1 MPWEQYLIGC
11 PRTYYSLLG
20 KNSTTYAQGPNP
32 LRLHPCYSLLNS
44 EETKQEKCELPI
56 QSYKEESID
65 STIESP
71 DVIPAD
77 SQVYAPDTKSI
88 HLECTR
94 RMNEEMYKILK
105 QKQDNYDSLLST
117 NDPSRSEIV
126 EDMSYTDL
134 GVRGYHKRSVPLHM
148 EPPTEYADVY
158 RHGVR
163 TQVLPLPVSDAL
175 DKHAP
180 ELPLINNVQ
189 QNTRENWQQSN
200 L

>member
-1 MPWEQYLIGC
+1 MH
-11 PRTYYSLLG
+11 RV
-20 KNSTTYAQGPNP
+20 
-32 LRLHPCYSLLNS
+32 
-44 EETKQEKCELPI
+44 
-56 QSYKEESID
+56 D
-65 STIESP
+65 
-71 DVIPAD
+71 
-77 SQVYAPDTKSI
+77 
-88 HLECTR
+88 
-94 RMNEEMYKILK
+94 LK
-105 QKQDNYDSLLST
+105 AAFFQ
-117 NDPSRSEIV
+117 IV
-126 EDMSYTDL
+126 EDISYTDL
-134 GVRGYHKRSVPLHM
+134 GVRGYHKRAVPLHM